1 MEFDLIEI
9 AKSWITAAN
18 PSEEQ
23 SQLAKKRYQICL
35 RCDKYR
41 KSRPI
46 THDEYCSAC
55 TCPISK
61 KIFSNKFNACP
72 NNYWLSA
79 ENEYESILKKESIKT
94 KNKKTII

>member
-23 SQLAKKRYQICL
+23 SQLARKRYQICL

-61 KIFSNKFNACP
+61 KYFPIN
-72 NNYWLSA
+72 LMHVQ
-79 ENEYESILKKESIKT
+79 
-94 KNKKTII
+94 TIIGYLPKMNMNQF